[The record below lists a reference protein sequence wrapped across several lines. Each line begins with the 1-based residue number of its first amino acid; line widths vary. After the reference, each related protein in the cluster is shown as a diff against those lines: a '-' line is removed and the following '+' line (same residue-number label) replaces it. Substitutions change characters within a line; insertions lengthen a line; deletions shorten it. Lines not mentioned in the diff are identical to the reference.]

1 MEKLTSDQIFH
12 LENSRQR
19 TRAICFSSLLGLI
32 AVLNLTPMFVGLYQ
46 RPADTIL
53 SSLKETSLLLTGAAV
68 GGAASMMTTS
78 PARSQS
84 NTGQEAPTTPT
95 PTETA
100 PQAKKKDDDDS
111 TEVP

>member
-1 MEKLTSDQIFH
+1 MEKLTSEQIFH

-78 PARSQS
+78 PARPQS
-84 NTGQEAPTTPT
+84 NQETPT
-95 PTETA
+95 NPMPTETTT
-100 PQAKKKDDDDS
+100 QAKKKEDDDDS
-111 TEVP
+111 SEVP